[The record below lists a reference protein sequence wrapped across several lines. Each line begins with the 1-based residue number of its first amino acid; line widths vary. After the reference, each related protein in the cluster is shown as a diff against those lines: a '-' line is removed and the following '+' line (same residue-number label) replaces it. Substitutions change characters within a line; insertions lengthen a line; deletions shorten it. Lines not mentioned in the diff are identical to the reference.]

1 MSTFIVCPP
10 KNIDNIV
17 CTLNKYWAPL
27 LLVQIKNIEVLAVSL
42 NNKDWLLSLFF
53 PVTKIGYHR
62 CFSQLRIVCCVC
74 VPISDTQN
82 AKCVGLYTCC
92 KICRALQA
100 CTVYTPRQ
108 NSLSSLSPSPLQTD
122 GTPPHT
128 SNGLSADMKFVK
140 KFTQPDFQAK
150 SFTPQKCV
158 ICDIFLMN

>member
-122 GTPPHT
+122 GTPPYFRWRFGRHEIYT
-128 SNGLSADMKFVK
+128 ARFSG
-140 KFTQPDFQAK
+140 
-150 SFTPQKCV
+150 
-158 ICDIFLMN
+158 